1 MSDRAKK
8 ISELNAH
15 TNASGD
21 DLLVIVDQPGLAN
34 AETKKITLNNFF
46 ANVASNVAIKGGTLS
61 VLANSTVNGAIT
73 INGATTIAGNTA
85 INGNTTVA
93 NVTISI
99 GVANN
104 FTTANLVATK
114 ISVSNVTTSN
124 LTVNSHAKFCGDRIT
139 FGPATVTTGNMFSTN
154 AFLYVDSSNTIQSAN
169 GFTIRGDVSAI
180 LQQGTIAGHSVYA
193 ADLFDKIFLI
203 NFPNIRLCALDN
215 VAGYSQTLMQNSN
228 TSANASS
235 DFVVTADI
243 GTDISYYGDYGIAS
257 SVYAYPGFE
266 IIKPL
271 DVYLFSSDSDLLLGS
286 TGSNTGVIIFTGTPD
301 ANATHSQFHG
311 NGMFEVRGTTQ
322 TDKLYFSNTT
332 NAPANAASAGVKGEV
347 RIDADYIYVC
357 TATNTWKRS
366 AISTWS

>member
-1 MSDRAKK
+1 MTDRAKK

-73 INGATTIAGNTA
+73 INGIFTVTGNTA
-85 INGNTTVA
+85 INGNTSIA
-93 NVTISI
+93 NATITL
-99 GVANN
+99 GNANN
-104 FTTANLVATK
+104 FTVANL
-114 ISVSNVTTSN
+114 NVTRTSTSN

-180 LQQGTIAGHSVYA
+180 LQQGTVAGHSVYA
-193 ADLFDKIFLI
+193 SDLFDKIFLI

-243 GTDISYYGDYGIAS
+243 GTDISNYGDYGIAS
-257 SVYAYPGFE
+257 SMYAYPGFE

-286 TGSNTGVIIFTGTPD
+286 TGSNTGVVIFTGGGD

-366 AISTWS
+366 DISTWS